1 MRLGPEGVAPSEERS
16 TNRPEL
22 GRAHEESRRGC
33 TRPRQNGNHRAYAV
47 AIVEPL
53 GFSDWQSLS
62 PPRAR
67 RGRPGRIPCSRPF
80 PDRPDSLSKD
90 HCEETNDDDPGN
102 ELSRQQDCLDRND
115 RGEDD
120 QCRCDNGPPRHG
132 TPVGGRNGRW
142 FLEQFTTRSEQT
154 ADVERCGFRAPGT
167 ATAPTRPRNRLIGNR
182 ARRSSRSADLFSQFV
197 EEGKRLLGS
206 LRVGAGDAEDA
217 VAAHPARVWSES
229 AARRG
234 RDLPSGARRTTGG
247 ELGRGPLD

>member
-1 MRLGPEGVAPSEERS
+1 MLFDVVVEVQTTDDLADGAVCAPGVFDRSGKIGDDADQLGSGRHHEDRQDAENGCEGSEHHDRRRNRAS
-16 TNRPEL
+16 TADVVL
-22 GRAHEESRRGC
+22 DSTDSR
-33 TRPRQNGNHRAYAV
+33 
-47 AIVEPL
+47 
-53 GFSDWQSLS
+53 
-62 PPRAR
+62 
-67 RGRPGRIPCSRPF
+67 
-80 PDRPDSLSKD
+80 SKD

-167 ATAPTRPRNRLIGNR
+167 ATPPARPRNRLIGNR

-217 VAAHPARVWSES
+217 VAAQSHPARVWSES